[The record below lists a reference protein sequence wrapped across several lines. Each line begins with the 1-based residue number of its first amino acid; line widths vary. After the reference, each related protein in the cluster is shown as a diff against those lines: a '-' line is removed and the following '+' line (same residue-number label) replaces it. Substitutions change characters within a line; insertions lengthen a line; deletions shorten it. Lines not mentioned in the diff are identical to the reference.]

1 MISHFSHFSHFL
13 FPVLFLLF
21 LLFPVQSCCFSIL
34 LGFISPVALWIFQK
48 RLILPEAIYGDLFQ
62 IGGFEN
68 LDGFGPLDNSS
79 QSDFRCLQLACVWL
93 VLSVSTRMSILKT
106 RTDKSACLIPSMFG
120 SAKTQ
125 SRNRMMMVKER
136 FGRHGGSL
144 SVPLCRSTIRNDRR
158 FPNSFSIR
166 FRKHVEMLNYV
177 CDL

>member
-1 MISHFSHFSHFL
+1 MDFWTIG
-13 FPVLFLLF
+13 
-21 LLFPVQSCCFSIL
+21 Q
-34 LGFISPVALWIFQK
+34 FISE
-48 RLILPEAIYGDLFQ
+48 RLEDLYQMFAT
-62 IGGFEN
+62 
-68 LDGFGPLDNSS
+68 
-79 QSDFRCLQLACVWL
+79 CMCLACAE
-93 VLSVSTRMSILKT
+93 SVSTRMSILKT

-144 SVPLCRSTIRNDRR
+144 SVPLCRSTIRNDRS

-177 CDL
+177 CDV